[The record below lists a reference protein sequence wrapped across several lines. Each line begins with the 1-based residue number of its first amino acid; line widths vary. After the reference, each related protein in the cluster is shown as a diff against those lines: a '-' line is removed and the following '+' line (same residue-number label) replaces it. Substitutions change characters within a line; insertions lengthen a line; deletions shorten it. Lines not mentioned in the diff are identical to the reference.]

1 MRYWL
6 MKSEPDTYGIDHLIK
21 EKNSTGMW
29 EGCRNYTVRNFM
41 RDDMSIGDMAF
52 FYHSNVDPIGVAGTM
67 EIVSEPYPD
76 PTQFDPKSKYF
87 DEKSTKD
94 KPRWLVRDVKF
105 VEKFPR
111 IVSLAELKS
120 TPGLEDMWVARK
132 GMRLSVTPVTKKE
145 WDIVTALA
153 KK

>member
-6 MKSEPDTYGIDHLIK
+6 MKSEPDTYGIDHLVK

-52 FYHSNVDPIGVAGTM
+52 FYHSNLDPIGVAGTM
-67 EIVSEPYPD
+67 KIVSEPYPD
-76 PTQFDPKSKYF
+76 PSQLDDTSQYY
-87 DEKSTKD
+87 DEKSKKD
-94 KPRWLVRDVKF
+94 NPRWLVRDVNF

-120 TPGLEDMWVARK
+120 TPDLEDMVVTRK
-132 GMRLSVTPVTKKE
+132 GMRLSITPVTKKE
-145 WDIVTALA
+145 WDIVTA
-153 KK
+153 